1 MGPPSYELLLLVPQS
16 LAGSELMMRDP
27 TPTISPPS
35 LSNCYSSS
43 EGFNVLRTK
52 IVPNDSPISRLNYV
66 IELISE
72 SPSITRVTLVA
83 IMTVYYLFTIKAGK
97 LFHDFQGGSV
107 IITGSHLPNKDEN
120 WHHPWF
126 LVKKSPASIGNLP
139 DLLSSKWNT
148 KPGSC

>member
-1 MGPPSYELLLLVPQS
+1 MGPPSYGLLLLVPQS
-16 LAGSELMMRDP
+16 LAGSEPMMRDP

-35 LSNCYSSS
+35 LLSCYSSS

-52 IVPNDSPISRLNYV
+52 IAPNDSSISRLNYV

-72 SPSITRVTLVA
+72 SPAITRVTPVA
-83 IMTVYYLFTIKAGK
+83 ILTVYYLFTIKAGK

-120 WHHPWF
+120 WHHPWI
-126 LVKKSPASIGNLP
+126 LVKKSPASIVNLP
-139 DLLSSKWNT
+139 DLLPSKWNT